1 MTLQGIIIVILVLAG
16 SGYVLFSLFKQL
28 KLRQQAAE
36 TESKEYT
43 LLSIS
48 VPKENEKTP
57 EAAESLFA
65 ALHGIYKTGEEL
77 SPGESQEHVSF
88 EIVAHGE
95 EIRFFCYM
103 PKYLQDFIEGQI
115 YAQYPEVE
123 IREVNDYAQTHID
136 KIFLPTGE
144 SNPQSNKSTV
154 SSELTLTKEEFYPL
168 KTFENFDVDP
178 LAAITGVLGKINDE
192 EDVWIQILVRPEDD
206 SWQNKGIAYADAI
219 KKGKNPNETF
229 FSIFK
234 KILISSLKDLIRI
247 ATNPEAEANGG
258 DDEVE
263 LSGPVS
269 AAVEGIEE
277 KVTKLGFESKIRLVT
292 SGPDKIQARNRL
304 QSVVGAFKQYNT
316 NNMNGFVSTPVKF
329 NDRFDLETY
338 QRRLFLEEGYTL
350 NIEEL
355 ASIFHL
361 PNISVKTPNM
371 IWAGSKKGEA
381 PMSLPIVKGEGD
393 PDLTPYAKTD
403 FRGKTEKFGI
413 WQDDLRRHM
422 YLIGK
427 TGVGKTTCL
436 QNMAIDKIRKGH
448 GVGVIDPH
456 GDFIKEVVSF
466 VPEDRIKDVV
476 MIDPSDR
483 DFPVAFNPLENVD
496 ENQKN
501 VLASGLVGIF
511 KKIWADSWGPRLEH
525 ILRNTILALLD
536 YPEATM
542 LSIPKILINQN
553 YRDKVI
559 EEIKDPVVKDFWV
572 SEFGQYDD
580 RFRTEA
586 ISPIQNKVGQFLA
599 ASMIRNILGQPKS
612 TIDFKDIMDNK
623 KILLMDLSKGKIGED
638 ASALLGAMLITKIQ
652 LTAMQRAYIPETERE
667 DFTLFVD
674 EFQNF
679 ATESF
684 ATILSEAR
692 KYNLSLIMA
701 NQYIAQMEEVVREAI
716 FGNVGTL
723 ISFRVGPT
731 DAPYLA
737 KEFMPTFEEDDL
749 INLDKFQIYNKMA
762 IDGVTSPPFSAQTLP
777 PYTERANNDDQIR
790 EYTRENFAEPRETV
804 EDWIAKWDERSS
816 KSKSEIKE
824 EKLEDIEYKGKAM
837 YPIVGTDG
845 RAWFIDKD
853 DKGSNNNPKNKNKKQ
868 ANKENQTKPKRSNPN
883 NKPKSENRNQEDQK
897 KLLREHLSKITNQA
911 NTNNTKNSNSKNKE
925 VQVEASTPNKKDNPG
940 PTKDQNGNHII
951 KEGQKIPLNGDKQ

>member
-1 MTLQGIIIVILVLAG
+1 MTFQGILIVLLVLAG
-16 SGYVLFSLFKQL
+16 AGYVLYSTYKQFRA
-28 KLRQQAAE
+28 RQQAVE
-36 TESKEYT
+36 TESKEHV
-43 LLSIS
+43 LFSIS

-65 ALHGIYKTGEEL
+65 ALHGIYKTAEEL
-77 SPGESQEHVSF
+77 SPGESQEHISF

-95 EIRFFCYM
+95 EIRFFCYA
-103 PKYLQDFIEGQI
+103 PKYLQDFVEGQI

-123 IREVNDYAQTHID
+123 IREVNDYAQAHINEV
-136 KIFLPTGE
+136 FLETGE
-144 SNPQSNKSTV
+144 TNPQAGKSTV
-154 SSELTLTKEEFYPL
+154 NSELALTKEEFYPL

-178 LAAITGVLGKINDE
+178 LASITGVLGKIKDE
-192 EDVWIQILVRPEDD
+192 EDVWIQILVRPQDD

-219 KKGKNPNETF
+219 KNGKDPNQTLF
-229 FSIFK
+229 GILK
-234 KILISSLKDLIRI
+234 KAVKAGLKDLIRI
-247 ATNPEAEANGG
+247 TTNPEAEAGGG
-258 DDEVE
+258 DEEVE

-277 KVTKLGFESKIRLVT
+277 KVTKLGFETKIRLVA

-316 NNMNGFVSTPVKF
+316 NNMNGFISSPIKYD
-329 NDRFDLETY
+329 DRLELEQY
-338 QRRLFLEEGYTL
+338 QKRLFVEKGYIL

-371 IWAGSKKGEA
+371 VWAGSKKGEA
-381 PMSLPIVKGEGD
+381 PIKLPIVGD
-393 PDLTPYAKTD
+393 SGDEKDLTPYAKTD

-448 GVGVIDPH
+448 GVGIIDPH
-456 GDFIKEVVSF
+456 GDFIQEILEF
-466 VPEDRIKDVV
+466 VPKERIKDVV

-501 VLASGLVGIF
+501 VMASGLVGIF

-542 LSIPKILINQN
+542 LGVPKILVNQN

-559 EEIKDPVVKDFWV
+559 EAIQDPVVKDFWV

-599 ASMIRNILGQPKS
+599 ASMVRNILGQPKS
-612 TIDFKDIMDNK
+612 TIDFKDVMDNK

-652 LTAMQRAYIPETERE
+652 LTAMQRAYIPEPERQ

-777 PYTERANNDDQIR
+777 PYTNKENNQAEIR
-790 EYTRENFAEPRETV
+790 EYTRTNFAKPREEV
-804 EDWIAKWDERSS
+804 EKWLLEWDKKAS
-816 KSKSEIKE
+816 KSQNELKE
-824 EKLEDIEYKGKAM
+824 EKLEEITYKGKKM

-845 RAWFIDKD
+845 RAWFIEKD
-853 DKGSNNNPKNKNKKQ
+853 NNGSSNQNSKEKNNKNNSSDGKNRGNKSNPV
-868 ANKENQTKPKRSNPN
+868 ANKQKTKKA
-883 NKPKSENRNQEDQK
+883 
-897 KLLREHLSKITNQA
+897 LREHLKNLSKQMESNKDDRKKGKA
-911 NTNNTKNSNSKNKE
+911 LKKNNNSNNK
-925 VQVEASTPNKKDNPG
+925 DH
-940 PTKDQNGNHII
+940 NGNHVME
-951 KEGQKIPLNGDKQ
+951 EGRKVSLNGS

>member
-1 MTLQGIIIVILVLAG
+1 MTFQGIVIVLLVFAG
-16 SGYVLFSLFKQL
+16 TAYVLYSLFKQFRV
-28 KLRQQAAE
+28 RQQAVE
-36 TESKEYT
+36 TESKEYS
-43 LLSIS
+43 LISIS

-57 EAAESLFA
+57 EAAESFFA
-65 ALHGIYKTGEEL
+65 ALHGIYKTSEEL
-77 SPGESQEHVSF
+77 ASGESQEHISF

-95 EIRFFCYM
+95 EIRFFCYV

-123 IREVNDYAQTHID
+123 IREVNDYAQEHIEEA
-136 KIFLPTGE
+136 FLSTGE
-144 SNPQSNKSTV
+144 SNPKSSKSTV
-154 SSELTLTKEEFYPL
+154 SSELTLTKDEYYPL

-178 LAAITGVLGKINDE
+178 LASITGVLGKIKDE

-206 SWQNKGIAYADAI
+206 SWQNKGIAYTDAI
-219 KKGKNPNETF
+219 KNGKNPKETF
-229 FSIFK
+229 LSIFGK
-234 KILISSLKDLIRI
+234 SLKAGANDLIRI
-247 ATNPEAEANGG
+247 ATNPEAEAGGG

-263 LSGPVS
+263 LSGPVA

-277 KVTKLGFESKIRLVT
+277 KVTKLGFETKIRLVA

-316 NNMNGFVSTPVKF
+316 NNMNGFVSSPIKF
-329 NDRFDLETY
+329 DDRLELEQY
-338 QRRLFLEEGYTL
+338 QKRFFAEKGYIL

-371 IWAGSKKGEA
+371 VWAGSKKGEA
-381 PMSLPIVKGEGD
+381 PIMLPIIEGD
-393 PDLTPYAKTD
+393 GEIDLTPYAKTD

-436 QNMAIDKIRKGH
+436 QNMAIDKIKKGH
-448 GVGVIDPH
+448 GVGIIDPH
-456 GDFIKEVVSF
+456 GDFIHEILGF
-466 VPEDRIKDVV
+466 VPEERIKDVI

-542 LSIPKILINQN
+542 LSIPKILVNQN

-559 EEIKDPVVKDFWV
+559 EKIKDPVVKDFWI

-599 ASMIRNILGQPKS
+599 ASMVRNILGQPKS
-612 TIDFKDIMDNK
+612 TIDFQDIMNNR

-652 LTAMQRAYIPETERE
+652 LTAMQRAYIPESERE

-684 ATILSEAR
+684 ATSV
-692 KYNLSLIMA
+692 YCS
-701 NQYIAQMEEVVREAI
+701 
-716 FGNVGTL
+716 
-723 ISFRVGPT
+723 
-731 DAPYLA
+731 
-737 KEFMPTFEEDDL
+737 
-749 INLDKFQIYNKMA
+749 
-762 IDGVTSPPFSAQTLP
+762 DG
-777 PYTERANNDDQIR
+777 
-790 EYTRENFAEPRETV
+790 
-804 EDWIAKWDERSS
+804 RSS
-816 KSKSEIKE
+816 KRGY
-824 EKLEDIEYKGKAM
+824 L
-837 YPIVGTDG
+837 
-845 RAWFIDKD
+845 W
-853 DKGSNNNPKNKNKKQ
+853 
-868 ANKENQTKPKRSNPN
+868 
-883 NKPKSENRNQEDQK
+883 
-897 KLLREHLSKITNQA
+897 
-911 NTNNTKNSNSKNKE
+911 
-925 VQVEASTPNKKDNPG
+925 
-940 PTKDQNGNHII
+940 
-951 KEGQKIPLNGDKQ
+951 